1 LSGKA
6 HKKKGAVGKPQ
17 QSGRNRTLLFVGLVL
32 VVVIVGLYVF
42 SQPPRAP
49 GSTGDMAP
57 DFGLKVV
64 TVQGLTDQTVRLSD
78 YQGKVVVLE
87 FMVSWCHVCQEMEP
101 SIVSLYYK
109 YSGQDVVF
117 LSVAGT
123 MRNATAESTAAF
135 IREYGAPWTHV
146 LDSDNSVFSAYGVN
160 ATPTYFVLDKSGK
173 ILSRFEGV
181 VITDAFYRAIDAALS
196 A

>member
-1 LSGKA
+1 LSRKA
-6 HKKKGAVGKPQ
+6 QKKKGAAGKPQ
-17 QSGRNRTLLFVGLVL
+17 QSGRSRTLLFVGLVL

-42 SQPPRAP
+42 SQPSRAP
-49 GSTGDMAP
+49 GGAGDVAP
-57 DFGLKVV
+57 DFGLRVV
-64 TVQGLTDQTVRLSD
+64 TAEGLTDQTAHLSD
-78 YQGKVVVLE
+78 YRGKVVVLE

-101 SIVSLYYK
+101 SIVSLQHK

-123 MRNATAESTAAF
+123 QRNATAESTAAF
-135 IREYGAPWTHV
+135 IREFDATWTHV
-146 LDSDNSVFSAYGVN
+146 LDSDNSAFSAYGVN

-181 VITDAFYRAIDAALS
+181 VITDAFYKAIDAALS